1 VLQLCHMGIAIIEIW
16 GIRVFEMKYKRK
28 KKRSATVVLNGFS
41 DYSSIKISNNSRYH
55 QYDDGDQREWNAN
68 FKCSVTLLL
77 HHSKSNWNRMD
88 KIVNKF
94 LASIQPKVEMLEPV
108 CLIGME

>member
-1 VLQLCHMGIAIIEIW
+1 MGITIIEIW
-16 GIRVFEMKYKRK
+16 EIRVFEMKYKR

-55 QYDDGDQREWNAN
+55 QYDNGDQREWNAN